1 MKSAYE
7 LYTEWTKGRSRVAE
21 GGIFKTVSEC
31 ELEAF
36 QAGLLAASDIA
47 ERMYFTHTPDDG
59 VISGEGVADE
69 IRKRANDI

>member
-1 MKSAYE
+1 MK
-7 LYTEWTKGRSRVAE
+7 
-21 GGIFKTVSEC
+21 GIEKARKAIGHMSCPQDRED
-31 ELEAF
+31 EMYRL
-36 QAGLLAASDIA
+36 GMLAAADIA

>member
-1 MKSAYE
+1 MKHVYE

-36 QAGLLAASDIA
+36 QAGFLAAADI
-47 ERMYFTHTPDDG
+47 
-59 VISGEGVADE
+59 VQQQILLKQSGRLRNETV
-69 IRKRANDI
+69 

>member
-36 QAGLLAASDIA
+36 RAGMLAAADIVVDMIA
-47 ERMYFTHTPDDG
+47 DG
-59 VISGEGVADE
+59 RRAGIYEHLEYADA
-69 IRKRANDI
+69 IREAAK